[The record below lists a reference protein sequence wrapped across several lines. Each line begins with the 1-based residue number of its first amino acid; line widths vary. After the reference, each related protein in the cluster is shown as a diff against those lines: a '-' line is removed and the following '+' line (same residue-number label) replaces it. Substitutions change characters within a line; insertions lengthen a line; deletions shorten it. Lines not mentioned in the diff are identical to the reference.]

1 MAEISSQAAGHN
13 GTILKEKGIAEQDLT
28 RAPNGVASPAES
40 SRPQSFVSASASF
53 QSTSETP
60 ASSAIDT
67 SAEAEAGRE
76 VEDWLPPTTAPQ
88 KTPIPRPAASSKPS
102 TPAQLT
108 PEQQTKYST
117 VLAQVSQWQAVPTST
132 AKGAP
137 DAPLKDHERMFLTRE
152 CILRYLRAT
161 KWNTKD
167 ALSRLQGT
175 LSWRREYGADAFTH
189 DYISPENET
198 GKQIQLGFDND
209 QRPCLYLNPGRQNT
223 KMSDRQIHHL
233 SYMVDRTI
241 DMMPPGVET
250 NCLIINFKD
259 SKAGNIP
266 SVAQARAVLN
276 ILQTHNPERL
286 GKALIRETPWY
297 VNAFFK
303 LISPFIDPVT
313 REKMKFNEDMTA
325 YVPKTQLWDEH
336 GGDVKFEYDHAV
348 YWPAFD
354 EACTTRREA
363 YKRRWEEGG
372 KRIGEYEDY
381 LRGGSALSLQQ
392 QRRQQQN
399 AAKENATPAGS
410 VVATPAAEK
419 GADEAAAGMGNLK
432 V

>member
-1 MAEISSQAAGHN
+1 MA
-13 GTILKEKGIAEQDLT
+13 
-28 RAPNGVASPAES
+28 
-40 SRPQSFVSASASF
+40 ASF

-67 SAEAEAGRE
+67 SAGAGRE
-76 VEDWLPPTTAPQ
+76 VEDWLPPTTGPQ
-88 KTPIPRPAASSKPS
+88 KTPIPRPAATSKPS

-108 PEQQTKYST
+108 PEQKTKYST
-117 VLAQVSQWQAVPTST
+117 VLAQVSEWQAVPTST

-175 LSWRREYGADAFTH
+175 LSWRREYGADTFTH

-198 GKQIQLGFDND
+198 GKQIQLGFDKD
-209 QRPCLYLNPGRQNT
+209 QRPCLYLSPGRQNT

-233 SYMVDRTI
+233 CYMVDRTI

-250 NCLIINFKD
+250 NCLIINFKN
-259 SKAGNIP
+259 SKSGNIP
-266 SVAQARAVLN
+266 TVGQARAVLN

-303 LISPFIDPVT
+303 LISAFIDPVT
-313 REKMKFNEDMTA
+313 KEKMKFNEDMTN
-325 YVPKTQLWDEH
+325 YIPKTQLWDEH

-348 YWPAFD
+348 YWPAFG

-363 YKRRWEEGG
+363 YKKRWEEGG
-372 KRIGEYEDY
+372 KRIGEHEDY
-381 LRGGSALSLQQ
+381 LRGGNAQSLQQ
-392 QRRQQQN
+392 QQQN
-399 AAKENATPAGS
+399 AAKENAPPVGS
-410 VVATPAAEK
+410 TAATPAVEK
-419 GADEAAAGMGNLK
+419 SADEAAAGIDNLK